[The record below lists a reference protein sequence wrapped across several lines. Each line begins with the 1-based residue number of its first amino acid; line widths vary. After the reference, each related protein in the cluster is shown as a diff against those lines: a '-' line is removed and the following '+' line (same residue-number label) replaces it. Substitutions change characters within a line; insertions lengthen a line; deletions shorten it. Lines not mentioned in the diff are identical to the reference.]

1 MIARELA
8 LAVWVSLKTSGL
20 AALVASA
27 LAVPAA
33 LFLSSREFRGK
44 KLVLVINQT
53 WMAAPTVVIGLLFYS
68 LLSRSGPLG
77 GLGLLYTQ
85 TAMTVGQIFLILPL
99 VVGFSYTALRQVDRR
114 ARVTAITLGASPR
127 QAGWIVLREARF
139 PLLVAVLAGFA
150 RAVSEVG
157 VAMMLGG
164 NIRNAT
170 RNITT
175 SIALETSKGE
185 FRNGVILGVL
195 LLVITLG
202 INVLVQTGLSGR
214 DGGSA

>member
-1 MIARELA
+1 MILRELA

-20 AALVASA
+20 AALLASA

-33 LFLSSREFRGK
+33 LFLAGREFRGK

-68 LLSRSGPLG
+68 FLSRNGPLG

-85 TAMTVGQIFLILPL
+85 AAMTIGQVFLILPL
-99 VVGFSYTALRQVDRR
+99 ITGFSYTALRQVDRR
-114 ARVTAITLGASPR
+114 ARQTALTLGASRR
-127 QAGWIVLREARF
+127 QAGWVVLREARF

-150 RAVSEVG
+150 RAISEVG
-157 VAMMLGG
+157 IAMMLGG

-175 SIALETSKGE
+175 SIALETAKGE

-202 INVLVQTGLSGR
+202 INVLVQTGLRGR
-214 DGGSA
+214 DGGS

>member
-8 LAVWVSLKTSGL
+8 FAVWVSLKTSGL
-20 AALVASA
+20 AALIASA
-27 LAVPAA
+27 VAVPAA
-33 LFLSSREFRGK
+33 LFLSGRDFRGK
-44 KLVLVINQT
+44 KIVLLVNQT

-68 LLSRSGPLG
+68 LLSRNGPLG

-114 ARVTAITLGASPR
+114 ARQTALTLGASRR

-150 RAVSEVG
+150 RAISEVG
-157 VAMMLGG
+157 IAMMLGG
-164 NIRNAT
+164 NIRGAT

-175 SIALETSKGE
+175 SIALETAKGE
-185 FRNGVILGVL
+185 FRNGVVLGVL

-202 INVLVQTGLSGR
+202 INILVQTGLRGR
-214 DGGSA
+214 DGES

>member
-1 MIARELA
+1 MIFRELA
-8 LAVWVSLKTSGL
+8 LAVGVSLKTSGL

-27 LAVPAA
+27 IAVPAA
-33 LFLSSREFRGK
+33 LFLAGREFRGK
-44 KLVLVINQT
+44 RIVLLINQT

-68 LLSRSGPLG
+68 LLSRSGPFG
-77 GLGLLYTQ
+77 RLGLLYTQ
-85 TAMTVGQIFLILPL
+85 AAMTVGQVFLILPL
-99 VVGFSYTALRQVDRR
+99 IVGFSYTALRQVDGR
-114 ARVTAITLGASPR
+114 ARTTALTLGASRR
-127 QAGWIVLREARF
+127 QAGWVVLREAKYA
-139 PLLVAVLAGFA
+139 LLIAVLAGFA

-157 VAMMLGG
+157 IAMMLGG

-175 SIALETSKGE
+175 SIALETAKGE

-202 INVLVQTGLSGR
+202 INLLVQTGLRGR
-214 DGGSA
+214 DRE

>member
-20 AALVASA
+20 AALIASA
-27 LAVPAA
+27 VAVPAA
-33 LFLSSREFRGK
+33 LFLSGRDFRGK
-44 KLVLVINQT
+44 RIVLLVNQT

-68 LLSRSGPLG
+68 LLSRNGPLG

-85 TAMTVGQIFLILPL
+85 TAMTIGQIFLILPL

-114 ARVTAITLGASPR
+114 ARQTALTLGASRR

-150 RAVSEVG
+150 RAISEVG

-175 SIALETSKGE
+175 SIALETAKGE
-185 FRNGVILGVL
+185 FRNGVVLGIL
-195 LLVITLG
+195 LLVITFG
-202 INVLVQTGLSGR
+202 INILVQTGLRGR
-214 DGGSA
+214 DGES

>member
-1 MIARELA
+1 MIFRELA
-8 LAVWVSLKTSGL
+8 LAIWVSLKTSGL

-33 LFLSSREFRGK
+33 LFLAGRDFRGK
-44 KLVLVINQT
+44 RLILLINQT

-68 LLSRSGPLG
+68 LLSRSGPFG

-85 TAMTVGQIFLILPL
+85 AAMTVGQVFLILPL
-99 VVGFSYTALRQVDRR
+99 IVGFSYTALRQVDKR
-114 ARVTAITLGASPR
+114 ARLTALTLGASRR
-127 QAGWIVLREARF
+127 QAGWIVLREAKYA
-139 PLLVAVLAGFA
+139 LLIAVLAGFA
-150 RAVSEVG
+150 RAISEVG
-157 VAMMLGG
+157 IAMMLGG

-175 SIALETSKGE
+175 SIALETAKGE
-185 FRNGVILGVL
+185 FRNGVVLGAV

-202 INVLVQTGLSGR
+202 INLLVQTGLRGR
-214 DGGSA
+214 DKE

>member
-1 MIARELA
+1 MIVRELL
-8 LAVWVSLKTSGL
+8 LAIGVSLQTSGL
-20 AALVASA
+20 AALLASL

-33 LFLSSREFRGK
+33 LFLAGRDFRGK
-44 KLVLVINQT
+44 RAILLINQT

-85 TAMTVGQIFLILPL
+85 AAMTIGQVFLILPL
-99 VVGFSYTALRQVDRR
+99 ITGFSYTALRQVDRR
-114 ARVTAITLGASPR
+114 ARQTALTLGASRR
-127 QAGWIVLREARF
+127 QASWVVLREAKF
-139 PLLVAVLAGFA
+139 ALLVAVLAGFA

-157 VAMMLGG
+157 IAMMLGG
-164 NIRNAT
+164 NIRNST

-175 SIALETSKGE
+175 AIALETAKGE
-185 FRNGVILGVL
+185 FGNGIALGAI

-202 INVLVQTGLSGR
+202 INILVQVGLRSKE
-214 DGGSA
+214 

>member
-20 AALVASA
+20 AALIASA
-27 LAVPAA
+27 VAVPVA
-33 LFLSSREFRGK
+33 LFLSGHEFRGK
-44 KLVLVINQT
+44 RLVLLVNQT

-68 LLSRSGPLG
+68 LLSRNGPLG

-85 TAMTVGQIFLILPL
+85 TAMTVGQTFLILPL
-99 VVGFSYTALRQVDRR
+99 VVGFSYTALRQVDVR
-114 ARVTAITLGASPR
+114 ARQTALTLGASRR
-127 QAGWIVLREARF
+127 QAGRIVLREARF

-150 RAVSEVG
+150 RAISEVG
-157 VAMMLGG
+157 IAMMLGG

-185 FRNGVILGVL
+185 FRNGVVLGAL

-202 INVLVQTGLSGR
+202 INILVQTGLRGHDR
-214 DGGSA
+214 GS

>member
-20 AALVASA
+20 AALIASA
-27 LAVPAA
+27 VAVPVA
-33 LFLSSREFRGK
+33 LFLSGRDFRGK
-44 KLVLVINQT
+44 KIVLLVNQT

-68 LLSRSGPLG
+68 LLSRNGPLG

-114 ARVTAITLGASPR
+114 ARQTALTLGASRR

-139 PLLVAVLAGFA
+139 ALLVAVLAGFA
-150 RAVSEVG
+150 RAISEVG

-175 SIALETSKGE
+175 SIALETAKGE
-185 FRNGVILGVL
+185 FRNGVVLGIL
-195 LLVITLG
+195 LLVITFG
-202 INVLVQTGLSGR
+202 INILVQTGLRGR
-214 DGGSA
+214 DGES

>member
-1 MIARELA
+1 MIFRELA

-20 AALVASA
+20 AALIAS
-27 LAVPAA
+27 LIAVPAA
-33 LFLSSREFRGK
+33 LFLAGREFRAK
-44 KLVLVINQT
+44 KLILVINQT

-77 GLGLLYTQ
+77 RLGLLYTQ
-85 TAMTVGQIFLILPL
+85 AAMTVGQVFLILPL
-99 VVGFSYTALRQVDRR
+99 IVGFSYTALRQVDKR
-114 ARVTAITLGASPR
+114 ARRTALTLGATPR

-157 VAMMLGG
+157 IAMMLGG
-164 NIRNAT
+164 NIRNIT

-175 SIALETSKGE
+175 SIALETAKGE
-185 FRNGVILGVL
+185 FQNGVALGAI

-202 INVLVQTGLSGR
+202 INVLVQTGFRGG
-214 DGGSA
+214 DGE

>member
-1 MIARELA
+1 MIFRELA
-8 LAVWVSLKTSGL
+8 LAVWISLETSGL

-27 LAVPAA
+27 VAVPAA
-33 LFLSSREFRGK
+33 LFLASRDFRGK
-44 KLVLVINQT
+44 KLILLINQT

-77 GLGLLYTQ
+77 RFGLLYTQ
-85 TAMTVGQIFLILPL
+85 AAMTVGQVFLILPL
-99 VVGFSYTALRQVDRR
+99 IVGFSYTALRQVDRR
-114 ARVTAITLGASPR
+114 ARPTALTLGATGR

-139 PLLVAVLAGFA
+139 PLVVAVLAGFA

-157 VAMMLGG
+157 IAMMLGG
-164 NIRNAT
+164 NIRNIT

-175 SIALETSKGE
+175 SIALETAKGE
-185 FRNGVILGVL
+185 FRNGVVLGGI

-202 INVLVQTGLSGR
+202 INLLVQIGLQGR
-214 DGGSA
+214 ERD

>member
-1 MIARELA
+1 MIFQELA

-20 AALVASA
+20 AALIASA
-27 LAVPAA
+27 VAVPAA
-33 LFLSSREFRGK
+33 LFLAGREFRGK
-44 KLVLVINQT
+44 KLILVINQT

-77 GLGLLYTQ
+77 RFGLLYTQ
-85 TAMTVGQIFLILPL
+85 AAMTVGQVFLILPL
-99 VVGFSYTALRQVDRR
+99 IVGFSYTALRQVDKR
-114 ARVTAITLGASPR
+114 ARRTALTLGATPR

-157 VAMMLGG
+157 IAMMLGG
-164 NIRNAT
+164 NIRNVT

-175 SIALETSKGE
+175 SIALETAKGE
-185 FRNGVILGVL
+185 FQNGVVLGAI

-202 INVLVQTGLSGR
+202 INVLVQTGFRGR
-214 DGGSA
+214 DTE

>member
-68 LLSRSGPLG
+68 LLSRNGPLG

-114 ARVTAITLGASPR
+114 ARTTAITLGASPR

-202 INVLVQTGLSGR
+202 INVLVQTGLRGR
-214 DGGSA
+214 DGDSA

>member
-1 MIARELA
+1 MIFQELA

-20 AALVASA
+20 AALIASA
-27 LAVPAA
+27 VAVPAA
-33 LFLSSREFRGK
+33 LFLAGREFRGK
-44 KLVLVINQT
+44 KLILVINQT

-77 GLGLLYTQ
+77 RLGLLYTQ
-85 TAMTVGQIFLILPL
+85 AAMTVGQVFLILPL
-99 VVGFSYTALRQVDRR
+99 IVGFSYTALRQVDKR
-114 ARVTAITLGASPR
+114 ARRTALTLGATPR

-157 VAMMLGG
+157 IAMMLGG
-164 NIRNAT
+164 NIRNVT

-175 SIALETSKGE
+175 SIALETAKGE
-185 FRNGVILGVL
+185 FQNGVVLGAI

-202 INVLVQTGLSGR
+202 INVLVQTGFRGR
-214 DGGSA
+214 DTE